1 MLENKYINHQ
11 YMEKSMMKIWKMLCI
26 SFLFLSLN
34 TSAGLTTGITMGVLL
49 NELEQKANNIISNGQ
64 NAADNVVNNA
74 AYNAINTIAQVRSE
88 YENALKKT
96 SDELTKQQRMVFEGL
111 ESRIDLLFTN
121 IESEHD
127 RIDDTLDNLAI
138 YLSDTVF
145 LSDEPRISRFLSS
158 ISIHGSSS
166 DTPLLIKFKGK
177 NLNHKKN
184 RLIAKFNED
193 VEIEPSEISDNQI
206 AFTLTR
212 EQIEEISS
220 NSKLTLIPIEIQI
233 YEDSFIFFSKKKT
246 YKYHV
251 RVVPN
256 QIANAVIHYK
266 EKVTVVTNRRNKTVG
281 GPTGS
286 FKSGRT
292 SRRSQNVS
300 MNAYPDD
307 GYKINTGT
315 VSLDWGGSD
324 HCSGGSTSCT
334 TSPSSNVAKASCSIA
349 SERGRGG
356 KVTCSYGLRMTFQQ
370 YKEEEQINSFNTE
383 ELNVSY
389 DSPISWNIPSGKYF
403 DRLELSLFDGRKIIL
418 ESESSTN
425 LVKFSLDQ
433 ASGTVVVSHNL
444 KVDTLN

>member
-1 MLENKYINHQ
+1 
-11 YMEKSMMKIWKMLCI
+11 MKIWKLVCA
-26 SFLFLSLN
+26 SLFLFSLN
-34 TSAGLTTGITMGVLL
+34 ANAGLTTGVTMGALL
-49 NELEQKANNIISNGQ
+49 DELEHKASGIISDGQ

-88 YENALKKT
+88 YEGALKKT

-111 ESRIDLLFTN
+111 ESRIGLLFTN
-121 IESEHD
+121 IESEHNK
-127 RIDDTLDNLAI
+127 IDDTLDNLAI

-158 ISIHGSSS
+158 IAVHGSSS
-166 DTPLLIKFKGK
+166 DTPLLIKFRGK

-184 RLIAKFNED
+184 YLIARLHED
-193 VEIEPSEISDNQI
+193 VEVSPSEIADNQI

-212 EQIEEISS
+212 DQIEKFSS
-220 NSKLTLIPIEIQI
+220 NRKLTLIPIEINI

-256 QIANAVIHYK
+256 YIANAVIHYK
-266 EKVTVVTNRRNKTVG
+266 EKVTVVTDRQNKTVG
-281 GPTGS
+281 GPSGS

-292 SRRSQNVS
+292 SRRSKDVS

-315 VSLDWGGSD
+315 ASLDWGGSD
-324 HCSGGSTSCT
+324 HCSGGSTRCT
-334 TSPSSNVAKASCSIA
+334 TSPSSNIAKASCSIA

-356 KVTCSYGLRMTFQQ
+356 RVTCSYGLRMSFQQ

-383 ELNVSY
+383 ELKVSY
-389 DSPISWNIPSGKYF
+389 DSPLSWSIPNGKYF
-403 DRLELSLFDGRKIIL
+403 DRLELSLFDGRTIIL
-418 ESESSTN
+418 ENEARTK

-433 ASGTVVVSHNL
+433 SSGTAVLSHNL
-444 KVDTLN
+444 RVDVLN